1 MLIKTL
7 LVKKKIIKKREAALK
22 NEAGGDEKHVFFFL
36 LGLRLKKTRVLYN
49 KTITYIFWLYKQYLI
64 PLKLICRNR
73 ESGKRQGAICR
84 KNSYFT
90 HSPSSRSR
98 ENKKVENVH
107 RDRNK
112 GKGKNICH
120 YTPFLVSTS
129 FHMAKGTPNFK

>member
-1 MLIKTL
+1 M
-7 LVKKKIIKKREAALK
+7 KR
-22 NEAGGDEKHVFFFL
+22 AGTRNMCFFL

-129 FHMAKGTPNFK
+129 FHMAKGTPFLSNF